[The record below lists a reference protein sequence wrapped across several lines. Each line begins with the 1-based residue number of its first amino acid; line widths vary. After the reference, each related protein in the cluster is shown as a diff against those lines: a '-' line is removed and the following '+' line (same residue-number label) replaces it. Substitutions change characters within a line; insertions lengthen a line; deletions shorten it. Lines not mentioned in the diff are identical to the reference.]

1 MKKWEKF
8 RERERE
14 RESLATKINNRLS
27 KASSV
32 RLKMAE
38 DRLSKRNNSIR
49 DKESLVQSINVDIRY
64 ITDNRLQCRKKEE
77 EERKITEE
85 KKEDEITVDNFN
97 SGKCSYPDVTRG
109 TTESKSVFDLSV
121 IYL

>member
-1 MKKWEKF
+1 
-8 RERERE
+8 
-14 RESLATKINNRLS
+14 
-27 KASSV
+27 
-32 RLKMAE
+32 MAE

-64 ITDNRLQCRKKEE
+64 ITDNRLQRRKKEE

-97 SGKCSYPDVTRG
+97 SGKCSYADVTRG